1 MLRISLRLVLFSIAA
16 LAMAAPAFAL
26 NVVNTSWTVQC
37 IFSPTCSVSVTDYV
51 AEFPVSGGS
60 GNGRLQS
67 RIFQSQDGR
76 WVYEYRINMTQVAG
90 LTYPPYASYLA
101 IDRWGT
107 PHQYDF
113 NSDGIST
120 DDVFNITS
128 GGVGTKAVTSA
139 FPVSTYTYFYVS
151 GRVYSGSAP
160 GNGESSYFFG
170 LVSDQA
176 PVLRTVW
183 VYLDSGWVSM
193 QGYAPPLP

>member
-1 MLRISLRLVLFSIAA
+1 MSAS
-16 LAMAAPAFAL
+16 AFAL

-90 LTYPPYASYLA
+90 LTYIPYANQLA
-101 IDRWGT
+101 IWQWGT
-107 PHQYDF
+107 LQQYDF

-120 DDVFNITS
+120 DQLFNITS
-128 GGVGTKAVTSA
+128 GGTGTKAVTTA
-139 FPVSTYTYFYVS
+139 FL
-151 GRVYSGSAP
+151 SGSWSYFNLSNPVYA
-160 GNGESSYFFG
+160 GNYVGGGESSYFFG
-170 LVSDQA
+170 MVSTQA

-183 VYLDSGWVSM
+183 VHLDSGWVSM
-193 QGYAPPLP
+193 